1 MMKIEKGA
9 ELKEITALLRDI
21 EKSIKDANFIINA
34 STADPFFRDRTRTI
48 CKAAVSYDLILI
60 HAKINRLMERN
71 FDELFEE
78 QPKRPAAECPVS
90 ELAEGDKAHG
100 DDQKNSDSGA
110 ACP

>member
-1 MMKIEKGA
+1 MRIKKGA
-9 ELKEITALLRDI
+9 ELKAITSLLRDV
-21 EKSIKDANFIINA
+21 ETSIKDANFILKA
-34 STADPFFRDRTRTI
+34 STADPFIFGQTPTI

-78 QPKRPAAECPVS
+78 QPKRPEAECPVS
-90 ELAEGDKAHG
+90 EPTGGDKAHG

-110 ACP
+110 SGP

>member
-1 MMKIEKGA
+1 MRIKKGT
-9 ELKEITALLRDI
+9 ELKAITALLRDI
-21 EKSIKDANFIINA
+21 EKSIKNANFLLQNPSGSPLCDQIQ
-34 STADPFFRDRTRTI
+34 TI
-48 CKAAVSYDLILI
+48 CRTAVTYDLFLI

-90 ELAEGDKAHG
+90 EPAEGDKAHG

-110 ACP
+110 SGP

>member
-1 MMKIEKGA
+1 MKIEKGA
-9 ELKEITALLRDI
+9 ELKAITSLLRDI
-21 EKSIKDANFIINA
+21 EKCIKNANFLLQTSSGSPLCDQIQ
-34 STADPFFRDRTRTI
+34 TI
-48 CKAAVSYDLILI
+48 CRTTVACDLVLI

-78 QPKRPAAECPVS
+78 QPKRPEAECPVS
-90 ELAEGDKAHG
+90 EPTEGDKAHG